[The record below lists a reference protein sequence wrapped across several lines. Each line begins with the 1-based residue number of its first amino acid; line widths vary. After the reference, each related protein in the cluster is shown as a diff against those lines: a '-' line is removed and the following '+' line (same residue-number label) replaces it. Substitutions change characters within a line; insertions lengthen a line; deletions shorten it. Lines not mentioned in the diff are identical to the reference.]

1 MAINVD
7 NVYKTVLLIL
17 NQEQRGYI
25 TPDEFNKTATQV
37 QLDIFEGYFD
47 DLNQQLRVP
56 QADFDYSDRQIDIDD
71 KISTFKCIGTC
82 AYTGAA
88 DARFSLPIVD
98 LLTGKTVVYNDAP
111 SATEFAFYRLG
122 TVTSNDAEPPPVP
135 PAAPQFPNEIE
146 RLQRVE
152 FYNIDKSDLTAPSL
166 NYPVYLYESGKL
178 SIKPTSIQTNVK
190 TSFLRKP
197 VNVNWAFTVGGLG
210 QYVYDDSANS
220 VNFELQS
227 SEQVSVI
234 TKILLYSGIIIQDP
248 TIIQVAS
255 QQIQQEEQN
264 AKS

>member
-82 AYTGAA
+82 AYSA
-88 DARFSLPIVD
+88 DRFSLPTTD

-122 TVTSNDAEPPPVP
+122 TVTSNDPEPSV
-135 PAAPQFPNEIE
+135 AGQFPNEIE

-197 VNVNWAFTVGGLG
+197 VNINWAFTVGGLG
-210 QYVYDDSANS
+210 QYIYDSVNS

>member
-88 DARFSLPIVD
+88 DARFSLPTVD
-98 LLTGKTVVYNDAP
+98 LLTGNTVVYND
-111 SATEFAFYRLG
+111 SVGTNQFSFYRLG
-122 TVTSNDAEPPPVP
+122 TVTSNDAQPPI
-135 PAAPQFPNEIE
+135 ATQFPNEIE
-146 RLQRVE
+146 RLQRIE
-152 FYNIDKSDLTAPSL
+152 FYNIDKSDLTVPSS

-210 QYVYDDSANS
+210 QYIYDSVNS

>member
-82 AYTGAA
+82 IYSV
-88 DARFSLPIVD
+88 DRFSLPIVD

-111 SATEFAFYRLG
+111 STTEFAFYILG
-122 TVTSNDAEPPPVP
+122 TITSNDPEPYVP
-135 PAAPQFPNEIE
+135 GKFPNEI
-146 RLQRVE
+146 
-152 FYNIDKSDLTAPSL
+152 
-166 NYPVYLYESGKL
+166 
-178 SIKPTSIQTNVK
+178 
-190 TSFLRKP
+190 
-197 VNVNWAFTVGGLG
+197 
-210 QYVYDDSANS
+210 
-220 VNFELQS
+220 
-227 SEQVSVI
+227 
-234 TKILLYSGIIIQDP
+234 
-248 TIIQVAS
+248 
-255 QQIQQEEQN
+255 
-264 AKS
+264 

>member
-122 TVTSNDAEPPPVP
+122 TVTSNDAQPQLTN
-135 PAAPQFPNEIE
+135 QFPNEIE

-210 QYVYDDSANS
+210 QYIYDSVNS

>member
-82 AYTGAA
+82 AYDGASA
-88 DARFSLPIVD
+88 ASFSLPTVD
-98 LLTGKTVVYNDAP
+98 LLTTTPVVYNDAP

-122 TVTSNDAEPPPVP
+122 TVTSNDAQPQLTN
-135 PAAPQFPNEIE
+135 QFPNEIE

-178 SIKPTSIQTNVK
+178 YIKPNSGPGSINSNVK
-190 TSFLRKP
+190 ASFLRKP
-197 VNVNWAFTVGGLG
+197 RNVVWNFTSPSGT
-210 QYVYDDSANS
+210 YVYNPLTS

-234 TKILLYSGIIIQDP
+234 TRILLYSGIIIKNP

>member
-7 NVYKTVLLIL
+7 NVYKTVLFIL

-25 TPDEFNKTATQV
+25 TPEEFNKTATQV

-71 KISTFKCIGTC
+71 KISIFKCIGTC
-82 AYTGAA
+82 NYSG
-88 DARFSLPIVD
+88 ARFSLPILDD
-98 LLTGKTVVYNDAP
+98 LTNTAIVYNDTP

-122 TVTSNDAEPPPVP
+122 TVTSNNIVGK
-135 PAAPQFPNEIE
+135 FPNEIE

-178 SIKPTSIQTNVK
+178 SIKPTLIQADVK

-197 VNVNWAFTVGGLG
+197 RNVVWGYGVGTLG
-210 QYVYDDSANS
+210 QYVWDGTPGFSLAPVIPSTGS

-255 QQIQQEEQN
+255 QQIQQEDIN
-264 AKS
+264 KKS

>member
-82 AYTGAA
+82 AYTGAV
-88 DARFSLPIVD
+88 DARFLLPIVD

-122 TVTSNDAEPPPVP
+122 TVTSNDAQPQL
-135 PAAPQFPNEIE
+135 QFPNEIE

-190 TSFLRKP
+190 ASFLRKP

-210 QYVYDDSANS
+210 QYIYDSVNS

>member
-71 KISTFKCIGTC
+71 KISTFKCIGAC
-82 AYTGAA
+82 AYTGAV
-88 DARFSLPIVD
+88 DARFTLPIVD

-122 TVTSNDAEPPPVP
+122 TVTSNDAQPQL
-135 PAAPQFPNEIE
+135 QFPNEIE

-210 QYVYDDSANS
+210 QYIYDSVNS

>member
-56 QADFDYSDRQIDIDD
+56 QADFDYSNRQVDIDD
-71 KISTFKCIGTC
+71 KISNFKCIGNC
-82 AYTGAA
+82 ATVAPNLPP
-88 DARFSLPIVD
+88 FNLPIVD
-98 LLTGKTVVYNDAP
+98 LLTGKTVVYND
-111 SATEFAFYRLG
+111 SVGTNQFSFYRLG
-122 TVTSNDAEPPPVP
+122 TVTSNDPEPSEPGK
-135 PAAPQFPNEIE
+135 FPNEIE

-152 FYNIDKSDLTAPSL
+152 FYNIDKSDLTAPST
-166 NYPVYLYESGKL
+166 NFPVYLYESGKL
-178 SIKPTSIQTNVK
+178 YIKPDSIDSNVK
-190 TSFLRKP
+190 ASFLRKP

-210 QYVYDDSANS
+210 QYIYDSANS